1 MSDGL
6 LGGRYLSGQGSQD
19 HARSECRVRQHRTRK
34 GRFHPLPRSGVA
46 VFVAQKARGGATA
59 RQARRPSRR
68 NQAGTGARKERQ
80 DRRPPRSG
88 ADGHGA
94 GGQRGHFDQRP
105 APDGRHLAGR
115 PQRRAGAVFVE
126 GLHFA
131 EDPLRRREEA
141 AQTHRAGGAAQEF
154 RRHYPHGGDERFGRR
169 RGTRHPFAGRQV
181 AHGLAERQE
190 IDGSGA
196 APERAEPRQ
205 YHHPRLARL
214 VVLADYGR
222 RRDDVQRDPQLYP
235 RHRPREGEDRQ
246 TLSGQGAHFR
256 QFRHLE
262 ADQVALRQVRVT
274 ETGRLPHHR
283 TYRGDERH
291 RTSIRATAPRPKT
304 TRSRRLWTSIWLRR
318 AKSPASFACAIW
330 AASSSSTSSICTRRS
345 TGRRSTTR

>member
-1 MSDGL
+1 MLRSSTSDTK
-6 LGGRYLSGQGSQD
+6 RTLSSITSNLGSQFSSLKKLV
-19 HARSECRVRQHRTRK
+19 AAQQPGKRGVRLEGIK
-34 GRFHPLPRSGVA
+34 LEPALEKSGKIGAHLEVGQTVMVQVA
-46 VFVAQKARGGATA
+46 
-59 RQARRPSRR
+59 
-68 NQAGTGARKERQ
+68 KE
-80 DRRPPRSG
+80 
-88 ADGHGA
+88 AI
-94 GGQRGHFDQRP
+94 FDQRP

-154 RRHYPHGGDERFGRR
+154 RRHYPHGGDERLGRR

-222 RRDDVQRDPQLYP
+222 RRDDVQ
-235 RHRPREGEDRQ
+235 
-246 TLSGQGAHFR
+246 
-256 QFRHLE
+256 
-262 ADQVALRQVRVT
+262 
-274 ETGRLPHHR
+274 
-283 TYRGDERH
+283 
-291 RTSIRATAPRPKT
+291 
-304 TRSRRLWTSIWLRR
+304 TRSATISALSPPRRRRSSNSIGARCPF
-318 AKSPASFACAIW
+318 STI
-330 AASSSSTSSICTRRS
+330 STSRS
-345 TGRRSTTR
+345 RSSRSSPSTCR